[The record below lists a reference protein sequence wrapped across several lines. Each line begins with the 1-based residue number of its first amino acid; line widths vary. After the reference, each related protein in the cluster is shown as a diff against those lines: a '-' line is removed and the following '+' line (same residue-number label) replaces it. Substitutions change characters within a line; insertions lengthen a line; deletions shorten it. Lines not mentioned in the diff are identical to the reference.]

1 LIRVTAAIIQEQNK
15 ILIAQRK
22 RDSDL
27 PLKWELPGGK
37 IEKNERPDECLQREL
52 REEFGIET
60 EILDVFSS
68 NIHYYKHA
76 KIELLAYQ
84 AKYVS
89 GEFNL
94 NSHEKILWVDI
105 EGLKDYDFAEAD
117 IPIVNK
123 LIEMGNARAL

>member
-1 LIRVTAAIIQEQNK
+1 LIRVTAAIIHEHNK

-27 PLKWELPGGK
+27 ALKWELPGGK

-60 EILDVFSS
+60 EILDFFSS

-76 KIELLAYQ
+76 KIELLVYR
-84 AKYVS
+84 AKYIS

-94 NSHEKILWVDI
+94 NSHENCLWVDI
-105 EGLKDYDFAEAD
+105 KSLKDYDFAEAD

-123 LIEMGNARAL
+123 LMEIENDI